1 REVRLQKKDGTWRW
15 FRVRGTPQLSASGE
29 VHYMSGS
36 MQDVTD
42 SRAARDALIEAS
54 EAAQAANRSKSAFI
68 ANVSHE
74 IRTPMNGIIGM
85 TSLLLDT
92 QLDRSQREFAE
103 TIRTSADSLL
113 T

>member
-1 REVRLQKKDGTWRW
+1 
-15 FRVRGTPQLSASGE
+15 
-29 VHYMSGS
+29 
-36 MQDVTD
+36 VTD
-42 SRAARDALIEAS
+42 ARASRDALVEAS

-92 QLDRSQREFAE
+92 QLDRSQREYAD
-103 TIRTSADSLL
+103 TIRASGVWEGQVGA
-113 T
+113 